1 MPNRLRAL
9 FSEGKTAFGV
19 WIMLSS
25 PAAVEM
31 IASMGFDYVG
41 VDCQHGLLGYED
53 MRDILLMLRGFETTP
68 VVRVPSSEASV
79 VGRALDAG
87 AEAIVVPMVNSRA
100 DAERAAAACR
110 LPPDGLRS
118 FGPARAHQAFGRD
131 PAEIN
136 REVLCFAMIETREGL
151 AAADDICST
160 PGVDG
165 IYVGPSDLA
174 LSLGFPPM
182 GTEHPPEHVEAVA
195 MVLRACETHDRVPAI
210 HAYGGA
216 NARMRADQGFKMV
229 TVTADA
235 PVLALGFLSEL
246 GIARGSS

>member
-1 MPNRLRAL
+1 MPSRLRTL
-9 FSEGKTAFGV
+9 FAEGSTAFGV

-25 PAAVEM
+25 PAGAEM
-31 IASMGFDYVG
+31 VAAMGFDYVG
-41 VDCQHGLLGYED
+41 IDCQHGLLDYAD

-68 VVRVPSSEASV
+68 VVRVPSGEASV
-79 VGRALDAG
+79 IGRALDAG
-87 AEAIVVPMVNSRA
+87 AEAIVVPMVNNRA
-100 DAERAAAACR
+100 DAERAAAASR
-110 LPPDGLRS
+110 LPPDGIRS
-118 FGPARAHQAFGRD
+118 YGPGRAHQPFGRD

-136 REVLCFAMIETREGL
+136 REVLCFAMIETREAL
-151 AAADDICST
+151 SNADDICST

-165 IYVGPSDLA
+165 IYIGPSDLA

-182 GTEHPPEHVEAVA
+182 GTDYPPEHVEAVQTI
-195 MVLRACETHDRVPAI
+195 LDACRRHEVVPAI

-235 PVLALGFLSEL
+235 AILGLGAVTEL
-246 GIARGSS
+246 GIARAPS